1 MDVIVPRNFHLL
13 AELEA
18 SEKGVGDGTV
28 SCGLDGDDIMLT
40 NWHGTI
46 IGPPRSAFDSRIL
59 SLKLTCG
66 ESYPDT
72 PPTIRFVSAVKMD
85 CVDGSGMVN
94 PRKVPALSGWQRKM
108 TMVDALKD
116 IQRLMATKDART
128 SQPPEGATF

>member
-46 IGPPRSAFDSRIL
+46 IGPPRVRT
-59 SLKLTCG
+59 TCTCL
-66 ESYPDT
+66 PVDI
-72 PPTIRFVSAVKMD
+72 TIRCPTERSIS
-85 CVDGSGMVN
+85 CVPTQIVLNFAPSTHIQPSPHLCVH
-94 PRKVPALSGWQRKM
+94 GWH
-108 TMVDALKD
+108 TD
-116 IQRLMATKDART
+116 
-128 SQPPEGATF
+128 